1 MVLEERYFLGRTYAE
16 LTNTPIGKVSFVAGD
31 RGLQQIAFAALKNLK
46 ESSEGDEKHPSLKG
60 LQTLS
65 DLIQEMNAYFFGLR
79 KTFSIDLDWGVLKG
93 FQLRVLQRT
102 AEIPYGQVLTYGQ
115 LGRELGQ
122 PGAARAVG
130 QALGANPM
138 PIVIPCHRVIGSDGK
153 LHGYAGGLAKKAF
166 LLNLEGH
173 RIEKDR
179 LVQTLG

>member
-1 MVLEERYFLGRTYAE
+1 MGLTYAE
-16 LTNTPIGKVSFVAGD
+16 LTDTPVGPVSFIAGD
-31 RGLQQIAFAALKNLK
+31 LGLQRVAFTALKKLK
-46 ESSEGDEKHPSLKG
+46 ESDEGDKKHPSLNG
-60 LQTLS
+60 LKALS
-65 DLIQEMNAYFFGLR
+65 DLMQEINAYLFGLL
-79 KTFSIDLDWGVLKG
+79 KTFSVDVDWGVLKG
-93 FQLRVLQRT
+93 FQLRVLKRT
-102 AEIPYGQVLTYGQ
+102 AEIPYGQVMSYGQ

-122 PGAARAVG
+122 PSAARAVG